1 MKRILWSA
9 ILNLILLFFLI
20 SEGVGKIYIDIN
32 APGLRRFPVAIPYFK
47 ILQGDENTSLKTREV
62 LVQDLEFTDLFKI
75 LDPLTYIEDP
85 RRGTMTKHEI
95 DFQDWTLIGAE
106 ALIKGVINI
115 EGDMV
120 TFEGRLF
127 DVVKGEQILG
137 KKYRGNKRLL
147 RKMMHRFAND
157 ILYVI
162 TGMEGIFETKIVYT
176 SKFRRGSK
184 ELFICDYDGFNPIQ
198 LTRNGSLNISPNWS
212 SKGDSI
218 TFTSYMRGNPD
229 LYLFDLRNL
238 KLKLLS
244 SYRGLNLGGVWS
256 PDGSK
261 IAFTLSKDGNSEIY
275 TMSPDGSNLKRLTYH
290 NAIDVSPNW
299 SPDGSKIAFCSG
311 RAGGPQIYVMNSDGT
326 NIHRITF
333 EGEYNAS
340 PAWSPRGD
348 KIAFAGRRGG
358 KFDIFIINPD
368 GTGMEPL
375 TFGRGNNETPS
386 WSPDGRLIAFS
397 STRNGGVH
405 IFLMNANGTH
415 QKQITLNPGEKTRP
429 SWSPRL
435 K

>member
-1 MKRILWSA
+1 MKRILASA
-9 ILNLILLFFLI
+9 ILNLIPFFFLI

-32 APGLRRFPVAIPYFK
+32 APGLRRFPIAIPYFK
-47 ILQGDENTSLKTREV
+47 ILQGDDNIGLKAREV
-62 LVQDLEFTDLFKI
+62 LVRDLEFTDLFKI

-85 RRGTMTKHEI
+85 RREAMTRYEI

-106 ALIKGVINI
+106 ALIKGAIYI
-115 EGDMV
+115 EGDLV
-120 TFEGRLF
+120 TLEGRLF

-137 KKYRGNKRLL
+137 KRYRGNKRLL
-147 RKMMHRFAND
+147 RKMIHRFAND
-157 ILYVI
+157 ILYAI
-162 TGMEGIFETKIVYT
+162 TGIEGIFETKLVYT
-176 SKFRRGSK
+176 SRLRWGNK

-212 SKGDSI
+212 PEGDSI
-218 TFTSYMRGNPD
+218 TFTSYTRGNPD
-229 LYLFDLRNL
+229 LYMFDLRKL

-244 SYRGLNLGGVWS
+244 SYKGLNLGGVLA

-275 TMSPDGSNLKRLTYH
+275 TMFPDGSNLKRLTYH
-290 NAIDVSPNW
+290 NAIDVSPSW

-311 RAGGPQIYVMNSDGT
+311 RAGSPQIYVMDSDGG
-326 NIHRITF
+326 NVHRITF

-340 PAWSPRGD
+340 PSWSPRGD
-348 KIAFAGRRGG
+348 KITFAGRRGG

-368 GTGMEPL
+368 GTGLEPL
-375 TFGRGNNETPS
+375 TFGGGSNETPS

-397 STRNGGVH
+397 STRNGRAH

-415 QKQITLNPGEKTRP
+415 QKQITLGPGEETRP
-429 SWSPRL
+429 SWSPKL